1 MRVRVVAYNLHN
13 FRDDRA
19 SLLALLRDLAPD
31 VVLLNETGARHR
43 LRRLAR
49 ELGMA
54 AAADPS
60 SPLRRRVKD
69 AVLVRPPLALAEYRQ
84 HRFARSARFYP
95 RGALLARVDAGPVRW
110 WAVAIHLGLRG
121 DERLRHVAELLAEL
135 ADLDD
140 PIVVGGDANERPD
153 GPAMARLRDR
163 LVDIAHGA
171 AAAGTFPSDVPTARI
186 DHVFVS
192 SDVRVVN
199 TFVPDD
205 ARVARASDHRPV
217 VADLEIG

>member
-1 MRVRVVAYNLHN
+1 MRVRIVAYNLHN

-19 SLLALLRDLAPD
+19 SLSGLLRDLAPD

-54 AAADPS
+54 AAADPW

-69 AVLVRPPLALAEYRQ
+69 AVLVRPPLAVEEHRQ
-84 HRFARSARFYP
+84 RRFAGSVRFYP
-95 RGALLARVDAGPVRW
+95 RGALLARVDGGAVRW
-110 WAVAIHLGLRG
+110 WAVAIHLGLRA

-140 PIVVGGDANERPD
+140 PIIVGGDANERPD
-153 GPAMARLRDR
+153 GPAMGRLRDR
-163 LVDIAHGA
+163 LVDVAHA
-171 AAAGTFPSDVPTARI
+171 AAAGTFPSDAPTAKI

-199 TFVPDD
+199 AFVPDD